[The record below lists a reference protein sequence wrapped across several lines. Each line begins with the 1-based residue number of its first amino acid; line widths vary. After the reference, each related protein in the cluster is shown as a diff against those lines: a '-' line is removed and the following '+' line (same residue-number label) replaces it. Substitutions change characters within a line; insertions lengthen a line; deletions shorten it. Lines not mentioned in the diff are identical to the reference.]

1 MPKRHHWML
10 LLLMASICPGIC
22 TAQVDGF
29 GTYHPEKLFAGAVS
43 SSLYLPM
50 RDGVRLAVRITR
62 PALQGQPAPGR
73 FPVIWQHALTVTETK
88 DAAQE
93 PTDAGLN
100 QLPALT
106 AYGYVV
112 VQVARRGNGQS
123 FGSRRGYNDRTEDDD
138 AYEVTEWLA
147 AQPWSSGSVGI
158 YGCSNTG
165 DAAMH
170 ALSGRPPHLRAV
182 FAGCFSWSK
191 FDAMRR
197 GGIFAQWGTGP
208 QRTLEED
215 LAVEAVDGDEAKVL
229 LRTAAQEHQESTD
242 LLAMWQQLPFRDS
255 WSALVGSRFW
265 AESSVSSY
273 APQLRQLAIPVYIMG
288 GWHDELRDQG
298 LIAFLN
304 LPGSRVLIGP
314 WRHCQNPGFELLQEM
329 HRFFDTYLKGAAVGL
344 ATQPPVHYFT
354 MAGGGGGRWKSS
366 PTWPVPG
373 MRVERWFVS
382 TPTALERHAPERGAE
397 GTFPVHTAV
406 NCPEGGVGPFMQP
419 CHTAGEG
426 LSVRSSALTADLTI
440 TGNPVVNLPISADR
454 PDANLFAYL
463 EDVAPDN
470 RITVIT
476 EGRLKASLRAEAPP
490 PFKVP
495 GTPWHRAYA
504 QDAQPLQPGVAATVH
519 FDLLPTSYVVPAGH
533 RLQLTVMGADYRERA
548 RDPSVEGTRITLS
561 STPANP
567 AWLDLPVEP
576 GTP

>member
-10 LLLMASICPGIC
+10 LLLMASTCPPIWA
-22 TAQVDGF
+22 AQIEGF
-29 GTYHPEKLFAGAVS
+29 GTYHPEKMFTGSVS
-43 SSLYLPM
+43 STLYISM

-73 FPVIWQHALTVTETK
+73 FPVIWQHALTITETK
-88 DAAQE
+88 DAVQE
-93 PTDAGLN
+93 PIDAGLN

-106 AYGYVV
+106 AYGYVA

-170 ALSGRPPHLRAV
+170 ALSARPPHLRAV

-215 LAVEAVDGDEAKVL
+215 LAVEAVDGDAAKVL
-229 LRTAAQEHQESTD
+229 LRTAAQEHQSSTD

-298 LIAFLN
+298 LIALLN

-329 HRFFDTYLKGAAVGL
+329 HRFFDTYLKGAALGL
-344 ATQPPVHYFT
+344 ATEPPVHYFT
-354 MAGGGGGRWKSS
+354 MGGDGGGRWKSS

-373 MRVERWFVS
+373 MRLERWFVS
-382 TPTALERHAPERGAE
+382 TATALDRHAPGRVAD
-397 GTFPVHTAV
+397 GTFVVHTAA

-463 EDVAPDN
+463 EDVAADN

-476 EGRLKASLRAEAPP
+476 EGRLKASLRAEATP
-490 PFKVP
+490 PFAVP

-504 QDAQPLQPGVAATVH
+504 QDAQPLQPGVAASLH